1 MPSAVELVLAELS
14 SNPTGATTVGI
25 ESAAAFFRKT
35 GIPLLGKTGIT
46 YMERTRSRLAEI
58 LEGFLDELKSF
69 LGERQV

>member
-1 MPSAVELVLAELS
+1 MRQPLGS
-14 SNPTGATTVGI
+14 SCGGVFSENGHTVTW
-25 ESAAAFFRKT
+25 KN
-35 GIPLLGKTGIT
+35 GIT